1 MAMFVSPARCR
12 AVYASA
18 PNPSDIP
25 TALIAAAH
33 SLLGEAMTAAFR
45 ASDGRRALW
54 IGKSDKR
61 IEDATESGGGGMIQ
75 RLKARGLASEIIA
88 WTLRLFVP
96 TGANAAVILAAVME
110 RYLLVRI
117 ADRAAA

>member
-1 MAMFVSPARCR
+1 
-12 AVYASA
+12 
-18 PNPSDIP
+18 
-25 TALIAAAH
+25 
-33 SLLGEAMTAAFR
+33 MTAAFR

-54 IGKSDKR
+54 MGKSDKR
-61 IEDATESGGGGMIQ
+61 IEDATGSGGDGMIQ